1 MEVIQESGAPARVE
15 VLLPAK
21 WLEKKGISVG
31 AELPFALENVPLA
44 GLGTILEVRPCPPI
58 GPQRSGQ
65 RVVTGT
71 FTRYALDLF
80 ELRVE
85 GSEEALRATSE
96 HPVYSV
102 DRESWIPL
110 ASLAIGESVRL
121 NDERTARVESLEWV
135 GGGEA
140 VYDLE
145 VHRSHTFY
153 VGADAVLVHNG
164 KKCKRAADLPARG
177 KPNSTD
183 VVDRGNGK
191 GTIRDYGPD
200 GKAKTDY
207 DFGHDHGAGDPHAH
221 DWDWNKPGAER
232 QPGRPLSP
240 DE

>member
-58 GPQRSGQ
+58 GPQRPGQ

-110 ASLAIGESVRL
+110 ASLAIGESVHL
-121 NDERTARVESLEWV
+121 GTGETARVESIERV

-140 VYDLE
+140 VFDLE
-145 VHRSHTFY
+145 VHRSHTIY
-153 VGADAVLVHNG
+153 VGVESVLMHDG
-164 KKCKRAADLPARG
+164 KKCKADEA
-177 KPNSTD
+177 T
-183 VVDRGNGK
+183 
-191 GTIRDYGPD
+191 
-200 GKAKTDY
+200 
-207 DFGHDHGAGDPHAH
+207 
-221 DWDWNKPGAER
+221 
-232 QPGRPLSP
+232 PLREFTELRSR
-240 DE
+240 